1 MAENTEVFVD
11 QQIGNFG
18 KRIRERRNGLNL
30 SLRALGKQ
38 TGLSA
43 SFLAQ
48 VERGEAN
55 PSIIS
60 LQQIANALQVPI
72 FYFFVD
78 ETKVRKRVVH
88 RNQRIQL
95 NFPDANVIYEL
106 LLPGLDYK
114 SMGIIIRL
122 GPGERIDPIRLSEE
136 TEEWLYLLR
145 GELEIHVAGEIHSL
159 KPGDSIG
166 YESWELE
173 GVVSLSDEESVLVGN
188 MTPPAF

>member
-1 MAENTEVFVD
+1 MENTEVFVD
-11 QQIGNFG
+11 KQIGDFG

-38 TGLSA
+38 AGLSA

-78 ETKVRKRVVH
+78 ESKTGKRVVH
-88 RNQRIQL
+88 RNQRRQL
-95 NFPDANVIYEL
+95 NFPDANVTYEL

-145 GELEIHVAGEIHSL
+145 GEIEIQLTGEIHCL
-159 KPGDSIG
+159 KQGDSIG

-173 GVVSLSDEESVLVGN
+173 GVVSTSEEESVLVGN